1 MRGCLALPFRILAL
15 AILLLLGYLAWSYRD
30 EIRRTVHQWTADDPV
45 APEERGIAV
54 RGQAG
59 PAARRVNELLGAQA
73 DSVNLTA
80 AEVASLLDSLAT
92 VVAPGA
98 VDSIEITLGA
108 DDLSVRARVDTR
120 AVPVSLGAIGSV
132 VRDYEFV
139 EAGGRVVFRQAGR
152 IEWHLDRARVRGIP
166 LPGEVRERLIRRF
179 GRRGEGN
186 AIEFGIPRSVTG
198 VRVRPTGVTLYGT
211 GPAR

>member
-1 MRGCLALPFRILAL
+1 MRGCLALPFRLAAL
-15 AILLLLGYLAWSYRD
+15 AILLLLGYVAWSYRE
-30 EIRRTVHQWTADDPV
+30 EIRRMVHQWTADEVV

-54 RGQAG
+54 QGRAA
-59 PAARRVNELLGAQA
+59 PAAQRVNELLGSRA
-73 DSVNLTA
+73 DSVTLSA
-80 AEVASLLDSLAT
+80 ADVASLLDSLAT

-120 AVPVSLGAIGSV
+120 AVPVSLGPIGSV
-132 VRDYEFV
+132 VRDHETV

-166 LPGEVRERLIRRF
+166 LPGEVRERLIQ
-179 GRRGEGN
+179 GN

-211 GPAR
+211 GPGR